1 MARLVDKY
9 RDEGDLLN
17 VTGNGGV
24 HYNAVRIVET
34 FDDFMV
40 IQAAEGAER
49 GGGGWRGGRVNVN
62 ISTITRLETVET
74 SQKVRLGL
82 RG

>member
-1 MARLVDKY
+1 MARLVDKF

-34 FDDFMV
+34 FDDFIV
-40 IQAAEGAER
+40 IEAAEGAER

-62 ISTITRLETVET
+62 IATITRLETVET